1 MKVQFLRD
9 FRGRATGEHYYTA
22 GTVADLPDWQAA
34 ACLSEG
40 AVEFVVSAAE
50 VPPVT
55 DAGAGAPPP
64 PAPVVPFVVIDE
76 ITPASFSGDGT
87 EQAHTTEVVVDAP
100 TQTVKPKRGR
110 AAKKA
115 AK

>member
-1 MKVQFLRD
+1 MKVTFLRD
-9 FRGRATGEHYYTA
+9 FRGRATGENYYTA
-22 GTVADLPDWQAA
+22 GTVVDLPDWQAA

-40 AVEFVVSAAE
+40 AVEYVVSVPE
-50 VPPVT
+50 VPAVT

-64 PAPVVPFVVIDE
+64 PAPVVGARK
-76 ITPASFSGDGT
+76 PAT
-87 EQAHTTEVVVDAP
+87 
-100 TQTVKPKRGR
+100 KR